1 MCTNILPL
9 KKLVVH
15 EAQANEI
22 LDEVVSKTVGELAD
36 VVIVEQD
43 EVMGGK
49 EVEWCGSDGG
59 DRLEKETDLHSENQ
73 EVPPNS
79 FEIEQ
84 TIVSTKGFRKKK

>member
-36 VVIVEQD
+36 EVIAEQD

-49 EVEWCGSDGG
+49 GSRVVWVGWW
-59 DRLEKETDLHSENQ
+59 R
-73 EVPPNS
+73 
-79 FEIEQ
+79 
-84 TIVSTKGFRKKK
+84 

>member
-36 VVIVEQD
+36 VVIAEQD
-43 EVMGGK
+43 EVMGG
-49 EVEWCGSDGG
+49 G
-59 DRLEKETDLHSENQ
+59 
-73 EVPPNS
+73 
-79 FEIEQ
+79 
-84 TIVSTKGFRKKK
+84 RK